1 MQNGNISDE
10 KRGLVHHPHDKDN
23 IVFISVVSAEQEL
36 EKGYIC
42 SSSTKGLLVEE
53 VHMDLVDVI
62 ANSSVVEYVALV
74 KMKAQYIK
82 SLTFTIVGGRN
93 QEEEIMFDV
102 NLNFAD

>member
-1 MQNGNISDE
+1 
-10 KRGLVHHPHDKDN
+10 
-23 IVFISVVSAEQEL
+23 
-36 EKGYIC
+36 
-42 SSSTKGLLVEE
+42 
-53 VHMDLVDVI
+53 MDLVDVI